1 MFAGK
6 ELAAAIV
13 NRKLF
18 IYRTVGCAEQLEAS
32 GGIISF
38 EVDDGL
44 CLVVLHAIS
53 KAAAKATAAEGNI
66 YRFEQVCLAGAVWAN
81 DDGSARCERCL
92 VEAVGAKMI

>member
-1 MFAGK
+1 MFTGK
-6 ELAAAIV
+6 EFAAAIV
-13 NRKLF
+13 NREFF
-18 IYRTVGCAEQLEAS
+18 IYRAVGCAEQLETS
-32 GGIISF
+32 GGVISF

-53 KAAAKATAAEGNI
+53 KAAAKATAAEGDI

>member
-18 IYRTVGCAEQLEAS
+18 IYRAVGCAEQLEAS
-32 GGIISF
+32 RGIVGF

-44 CLVVLHAIS
+44 RLVVLHAIS
-53 KAAAKATAAEGNI
+53 KAATKATAAEGDI
-66 YRFEQVCLAGAVWAN
+66 YRFEQVCLTRTIWPN

-92 VEAVGAKMI
+92 IEAVGAKMI

>member
-53 KAAAKATAAEGNI
+53 KAAAKATAAEGDI

>member
-1 MFAGK
+1 MFAGE

-18 IYRTVGCAEQLEAS
+18 VYRTVDCAEQLEAS
-32 GGIISF
+32 RGIVGF

-44 CLVVLHAIS
+44 RLVVLHAIS
-53 KAAAKATAAEGNI
+53 KAAAKATAAEGDV
-66 YRFEQVCLAGAVWAN
+66 YRFEQVCLARTVWAN

-92 VEAVGAKMI
+92 IKAVGAKMI

>member
-1 MFAGK
+1 MFAGE

-32 GGIISF
+32 GGTISF

-44 CLVVLHAIS
+44 CLVMLHAIS
-53 KAAAKATAAEGNI
+53 KAAAKATAAEGDV
-66 YRFEQVCLAGAVWAN
+66 YRLEQVCLARAVWSN
-81 DDGSARCERCL
+81 DDSAARCERRL
-92 VEAVGAKMI
+92 IEAVGAKMI

>member
-1 MFAGK
+1 MFTGK

-13 NRKLF
+13 NRKF
-18 IYRTVGCAEQLEAS
+18 FGYRAVSRAEKLEAPRDVI
-32 GGIISF
+32 GF

-44 CLVVLHAIS
+44 RLVVLHAIS
-53 KAAAKATAAEGNI
+53 KTAAKATAAEGDV

-92 VEAVGAKMI
+92 TEAVGAKMI

>member
-18 IYRTVGCAEQLEAS
+18 VYRTVGCAEQLEAS
-32 GGIISF
+32 GGVVGF
-38 EVDDGL
+38 EMDDGL
-44 CLVVLHAIS
+44 RLAVPHTVN

-66 YRFEQVCLAGAVWAN
+66 YRFEQVCLACTVWPN
-81 DDGSARCERCL
+81 DDSTVRR
-92 VEAVGAKMI
+92 